1 MRKAMVVAGLVALA
15 AVWPLGSAW
24 AGGGCHSTT
33 ITESTGTAVNL
44 EGFCFQPSVLRVAPG
59 QSVTWTN
66 HDQAEHM
73 VYGQGWGSDLRIGKS
88 YTVTFERAG
97 TYAYAC
103 PLHPSMTG
111 AVVVGDGS
119 SGAAVPPVEPPASQP
134 PAGGTSVGGTAAT
147 AAANGAASAA
157 GSASVGDS
165 TDAATP
171 WKMATMV
178 GFGLFAG
185 ALVVIGVGLGRRRE
199 SARTAPTRVMAG

>member
-1 MRKAMVVAGLVALA
+1 MRKAMVMVGLVAVA

-66 HDQAEHM
+66 HDQADHM
-73 VYGQGWGSDLRIGKS
+73 VFGQGWGSDLRIGKS
-88 YTVTFERAG
+88 YSVTFERAG

-119 SGAAVPPVEPPASQP
+119 SGAAIPPVEPPAAAP
-134 PAGGTSVGGTAAT
+134 PGSGLAAGDAASTSADGSVFAGGT
-147 AAANGAASAA
+147 
-157 GSASVGDS
+157 

-171 WKMATMV
+171 WKVATVV
-178 GFGLFAG
+178 GFGLLAG
-185 ALVVIGVGLGRRRE
+185 ALVFIAVGLGRRKE
-199 SARTAPTRVMAG
+199 SSRTAAAPVVAG

>member
-1 MRKAMVVAGLVALA
+1 MRKAMVVVGLVALA
-15 AVWPLGSAW
+15 AIWPLGSAW
-24 AGGGCHSTT
+24 AGGGCHSTA

-66 HDQAEHM
+66 HDVADHM
-73 VYGQGWGSDLRIGKS
+73 VYGQGWGSDLRMGKS

-119 SGAAVPPVEPPASQP
+119 SGAALAPVEAPPP
-134 PAGGTSVGGTAAT
+134 PAGGSASG
-147 AAANGAASAA
+147 SAA
-157 GSASVGDS
+157 GTGAAGSLLAGGT

-171 WKMATMV
+171 WKVATVV
-178 GFGLFAG
+178 GFGLLAG
-185 ALVVIGVGLGRRRE
+185 ALVFIAVGIGRRRE
-199 SARTAPTRVMAG
+199 SSRTATAPVAAG

>member
-1 MRKAMVVAGLVALA
+1 MRKAMVVLGMTALA
-15 AVWPLGSAW
+15 AAWPLGSAW
-24 AGGGCHSTT
+24 AGGGCHSTA

-66 HDQAEHM
+66 HDQADHM

-119 SGAAVPPVEPPASQP
+119 SGAAIPPVEPPAAP
-134 PAGGTSVGGTAAT
+134 PADGSAAGDAASTSADGSLFAGGT
-147 AAANGAASAA
+147 
-157 GSASVGDS
+157 

-171 WKMATMV
+171 WKVATV
-178 GFGLFAG
+178 VAFGLLAG
-185 ALVVIGVGLGRRRE
+185 ALAFIAVGLGRRRE
-199 SARTAPTRVMAG
+199 RSRTAAAPAVAG